1 MKILKIIIHL
11 LAFLTGICLI
21 FNIPVTREYESLL
34 LTLLIGYGCIS
45 LFMLVVMELIN
56 GSFPRFIGIL
66 LVVSLFAFNFFSETS
81 QLYNRAE
88 TIYFLRYSLLV
99 FAGAFTIINIFGIS
113 PKFSFTKIEIS
124 SFKKY
129 YLFNH
134 LMYLTLIALII
145 AAIYIIHKEKPEEIL
160 KRSSAL
166 LLAVLP
172 FFNKNYVRAI
182 SRKINN
188 HERFLKT
195 GISMGQL
202 GLLARI
208 KNFVFT
214 KDRIVSTGIY
224 QLTES
229 DYRSTIKV
237 TTALQLA
244 RILSNEWNPKYSKL
258 FVMDELQKIDFN
270 YRIVEKNEHGISV
283 IDDDACMYHFGN
295 ASFVKNKIRRD
306 DRANMFLLKNEI
318 PIAKFR
324 INEKIAA
331 EKTELINQLDYYG
344 NTLLFNP
351 GNNEDLGYDYTLL
364 FDKIY
369 AGVNETKQ
377 HDLLKDLEKKAP
389 TAFFA
394 SKAIK
399 QQPNSLCFHVTTNID
414 AEQKPNKIILDQ
426 NQLLQVPSL
435 VHQAKKVQSLLRI
448 TFVFA
453 AIFQILAAVIALIY
467 YKHLLL
473 VFGLSIGISLLAEL
487 IAIIIIRK
495 IGHTPSHPANL
506 AQSHQAA

>member
-11 LAFLTGICLI
+11 LAFFTGICII
-21 FNIPVTREYESLL
+21 FNFPVTREYEPFLF
-34 LTLLIGYGCIS
+34 TLLIGYGCIS
-45 LFMLVVMELIN
+45 LFLLVILESIA
-56 GSFPRFIGIL
+56 GSFPRYIGIL
-66 LVVSLFAFNFFSETS
+66 LVVSFFAFDFFSEKS
-81 QLYNRAE
+81 HLYNSAE
-88 TIYFLRYSLLV
+88 TIYFLKFILV
-99 FAGAFTIINIFGIS
+99 FLAGAFAVINIIGVS
-113 PKFSFTKIEIS
+113 LEFSFKKIEIS

-129 YLFNH
+129 YLVNH

-160 KRSSAL
+160 QRSTAV
-166 LLAVLP
+166 LLAVFP

-182 SRKINN
+182 SRRFTN

-202 GLLARI
+202 GLLSRI
-208 KNFVFT
+208 KNFVFA
-214 KDRIVSTGIY
+214 KDRIIATGIY
-224 QLTES
+224 QVTES

-258 FVMDELQKIDFN
+258 FVMDEFQKIDLN
-270 YRIVEKNEHGISV
+270 YRIVEKNENGISV

-331 EKTELINQLDYYG
+331 EKTELINHLDYYG

-389 TAFFA
+389 TAFFT

-399 QQPNSLCFHVTTNID
+399 QQPNSLCFQITTNID

-426 NQLLQVPSL
+426 NKLLLVPSL
-435 VHQAKKVQSLLRI
+435 VQLARKVRALLRNAFFFAVI
-448 TFVFA
+448 FQLLA
-453 AIFQILAAVIALIY
+453 AIIALFY
-467 YKHLLL
+467 YKNLLL
-473 VFGLSIGISLLAEL
+473 VFGLSIGIALLAEL